1 MKLLSIGNDSKTV
14 KGEKFGVLT
23 AICYMAPAEISGVNL
38 CKFSTPECRLACLYS
53 AGRGAFT
60 NVQTARIN
68 RAKLWN
74 SNPGAFLELLENE
87 IRDLLKLANKKGMA
101 PAIRLNGT
109 TDILWENFGI
119 IQKYSEIQFYDYT
132 KYPSALR
139 QELPV
144 NYHLTYSFTGAPI
157 SHTFSDQW
165 RARGVN
171 TAMVFRPKLPA
182 QWFNQIPVIDGD
194 LSDLRFTDPTN
205 VIVGLK
211 AKGAARKGIS
221 SFVTDIEAPAR
232 QLAELPLVKVD
243 PFLVE
248 NIFPESFEDYKESL
262 TDVR

>member
-1 MKLLSIGNDSKTV
+1 
-14 KGEKFGVLT
+14 
-23 AICYMAPAEISGVNL
+23 
-38 CKFSTPECRLACLYS
+38 
-53 AGRGAFT
+53 
-60 NVQTARIN
+60 
-68 RAKLWN
+68 
-74 SNPGAFLELLENE
+74 
-87 IRDLLKLANKKGMA
+87 
-101 PAIRLNGT
+101 
-109 TDILWENFGI
+109 
-119 IQKYSEIQFYDYT
+119 
-132 KYPSALR
+132 
-139 QELPV
+139 
-144 NYHLTYSFTGAPI
+144 
-157 SHTFSDQW
+157 
-165 RARGVN
+165 
-171 TAMVFRPKLPA
+171 LPA

>member
-38 CKFSTPECRLACLYS
+38 CKFSTVECRAACLYS
-53 AGRGAFT
+53 AGRGAFN

-74 SNPGAFLELLENE
+74 SDPGAFLTMLESE
-87 IRDLLKLANKKGMA
+87 IRDLLKTANKKGMA

-119 IQKYSEIQFYDYT
+119 IQKYSEIQYYDYT

-139 QELPV
+139 QNLPA

-171 TAMVFRPKLPA
+171 TAIVFKPA
-182 QWFNQIPVIDGD
+182 PPAKWWNSIPVINGD
-194 LSDLRFTDPTN
+194 ESDLRFTDPQN

-221 SFVTDIEAPAR
+221 SFVVDVDESAR
-232 QLAELPLVKVD
+232 QLAAMPLVKVD
-243 PFLVE
+243 PFMVE